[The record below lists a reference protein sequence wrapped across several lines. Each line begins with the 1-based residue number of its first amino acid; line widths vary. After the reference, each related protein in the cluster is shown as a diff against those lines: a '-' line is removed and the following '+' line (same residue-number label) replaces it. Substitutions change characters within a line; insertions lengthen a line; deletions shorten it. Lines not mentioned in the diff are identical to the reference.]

1 MRVEYHVREEAMQM
15 DYRDM
20 PIEKLDSNIPQGRG
34 MIKWAPFATM
44 PEQFETVERLVDDQ
58 TKISRPVLSDDRLE
72 EMDRILKKAHAD
84 KRRIKVEYY
93 YDGRRFHIILH
104 IVKIDMWS
112 LMLIGQETKGRPDD
126 MVFIS
131 FMDILDIVML

>member
-1 MRVEYHVREEAMQM
+1 M

-20 PIEKLDSNIPQGRG
+20 PIEKLNSNIPQGRG

-44 PEQFETVERLVDDQ
+44 PEQFETVDRLIDDQ
-58 TKISRPVLSDDRLE
+58 TKNARPELSDDRLE
-72 EMDRILKKAHAD
+72 EMDRVLKKAQAD
-84 KRRIKVEYY
+84 KRRIKIEYY
-93 YDGRRFHIILH
+93 YDGRRFHITLN

-112 LMLIGQETKGRPDD
+112 LMLIGQKTKTQADD

>member
-1 MRVEYHVREEAMQM
+1 M

-20 PIEKLDSNIPQGRG
+20 PIEKLNSNIPQGRG

-44 PEQFETVERLVDDQ
+44 PEQFETVDRLIDDQ
-58 TKISRPVLSDDRLE
+58 TKITRPELSDDRLE
-72 EMDRILKKAHAD
+72 EMDRVLTKAHAD

-93 YDGRRFHIILH
+93 YDGRRFHITLN

-112 LMLIGQETKGRPDD
+112 LMLIGQKTKTRTDD

-131 FMDILDIVML
+131 FMDILDIAML

>member
-1 MRVEYHVREEAMQM
+1 M
-15 DYRDM
+15 DYREM
-20 PIEKLDSNIPQGRG
+20 PIEKLNSNIPQGRG

-44 PEQFETVERLVDDQ
+44 PEQFETVDRLVDAQ
-58 TKISRPVLSDDRLE
+58 TKISRPELSDDRLE

-84 KRRIKVEYY
+84 KSRIKVEYY
-93 YDGRRFHIILH
+93 YDGRRFHITLN

-112 LMLIGQETKGRPDD
+112 LILIGQEIKNQTDD

-131 FMDILDIVML
+131 FMDILDIMML

>member
-1 MRVEYHVREEAMQM
+1 M

-44 PEQFETVERLVDDQ
+44 PEQYETVDRLIDDQ
-58 TKISRPVLSDDRLE
+58 TKISRPELSDDRLV
-72 EMDRILKKAHAD
+72 EMDRILKKACVE
-84 KRRIKVEYY
+84 KRQIRVEYY
-93 YDGRRFHIILH
+93 YDGKRFYVTLNIIK
-104 IVKIDMWS
+104 VDMWS
-112 LMLIGQETKGRPDD
+112 QILIGQKTKSRTDD

-131 FMDILDIVML
+131 FMDILDILML

>member
-1 MRVEYHVREEAMQM
+1 M

-20 PIEKLDSNIPQGRG
+20 PIEKLNSNIPQGRG

-44 PEQFETVERLVDDQ
+44 PEQFETVDRLIDDQ
-58 TKISRPVLSDDRLE
+58 TKTARPELSDDRLE
-72 EMDRILKKAHAD
+72 EMDRVLKKAQAD
-84 KRRIKVEYY
+84 KRRIKIEYY
-93 YDGRRFHIILH
+93 YDGRRFHITLN

-112 LMLIGQETKGRPDD
+112 LMLIGQKTKTQADD

>member
-1 MRVEYHVREEAMQM
+1 M
-15 DYRDM
+15 DYREM
-20 PIEKLDSNIPQGRG
+20 PIEKLNSNIPQGRG

-44 PEQFETVERLVDDQ
+44 PEQFETVDRLVDAQ
-58 TKISRPVLSDDRLE
+58 TKISRPELSDDRLE

-93 YDGRRFHIILH
+93 YDGRRFHITLN

-112 LMLIGQETKGRPDD
+112 LILIGQEIKNQTDD

-131 FMDILDIVML
+131 LMDILDIVML

>member
-1 MRVEYHVREEAMQM
+1 M
-15 DYRDM
+15 DYREM
-20 PIEKLDSNIPQGRG
+20 PIEKLNSNIPQGRG

-44 PEQFETVERLVDDQ
+44 PEQFETVDRLVDAQ
-58 TKISRPVLSDDRLE
+58 TKISRPELSDDRLE
-72 EMDRILKKAHAD
+72 EMDRILQKAHAD

-93 YDGRRFHIILH
+93 YDGRRFHITLN

-112 LMLIGQETKGRPDD
+112 LILIGQEIKNQTDD

-131 FMDILDIVML
+131 FMDILDIMML

>member
-1 MRVEYHVREEAMQM
+1 M
-15 DYRDM
+15 DYREM
-20 PIEKLDSNIPQGRG
+20 PIEKLNSNIPQGRG

-44 PEQFETVERLVDDQ
+44 PEQFETVDRLVDAQ
-58 TKISRPVLSDDRLE
+58 TKISRPELSDDRLE

-93 YDGRRFHIILH
+93 YDGRRFHITLN

-112 LMLIGQETKGRPDD
+112 LILIGQEIKNQTDD

-131 FMDILDIVML
+131 FMDILDIMML

>member
-1 MRVEYHVREEAMQM
+1 M

-58 TKISRPVLSDDRLE
+58 TKISRPELSDDRLE